1 MKQILKNE
9 SVAQALLHEIAPGLR
24 TVGYWL
30 GESISYI
37 IDEVVDFITD
47 EDEKYE

>member
-9 SVAQALLHEIAPGLR
+9 SVVQALLQELAPELR
-24 TVGYWL
+24 AVGYWL
-30 GESISYI
+30 GEAISDT
-37 IDEVVDFITD
+37 IDEVVDFLTN